1 MYDNP
6 DVDIRY
12 ALLDI
17 VDDLATHSDTNGAKE
32 NIASDAKWVQLDFE
46 EVLEKMDIAYLPR
59 PEVFMSRVVME
70 FKAKQKSVFVKLV
83 T

>member
-46 EVLEKMDIAYLPR
+46 EVL
-59 PEVFMSRVVME
+59 
-70 FKAKQKSVFVKLV
+70 
-83 T
+83 